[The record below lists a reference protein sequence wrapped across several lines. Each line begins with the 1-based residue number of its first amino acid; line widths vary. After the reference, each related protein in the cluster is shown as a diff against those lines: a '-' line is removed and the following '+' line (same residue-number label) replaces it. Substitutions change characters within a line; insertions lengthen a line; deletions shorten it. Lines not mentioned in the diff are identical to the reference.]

1 MSETVQD
8 KGILY
13 IIVCASSSAPLAH
26 DFITLAQ
33 QVGWDVCVI
42 VTPQATKFV
51 DVFMMTQATGH
62 PVRSEYKRP
71 EEPDVLP
78 RADAIVLFPAT
89 FNTLNKWASGISDT
103 LAVGLLCEYM
113 GLGMPIVA
121 VPGVTTGSG
130 LDSHPAFLKSIEFL
144 RECGIC
150 VLHEPEKYPPKNEVP
165 GDVILD
171 MLHDLVKKHVLR
183 NASDRNRPSGV

>member
-1 MSETVQD
+1 MNKTEQD
-8 KGILY
+8 KGVLY
-13 IIVCASSSAPLAH
+13 IIVCASSSAALAH
-26 DFITLAQ
+26 DFIILAQ

-51 DVFMMTQATGH
+51 DMPVLAQVTGH

-78 RADAIVLFPAT
+78 RADAIVVFPAT

-130 LDSHPAFLKSIEFL
+130 LDNHPAFLKSIQFL
-144 RECGIC
+144 RECGVRI
-150 VLHEPEKYPPKNEVP
+150 LHKPETYPPKNEVP
-165 GDVILD
+165 GEVILD
-171 MLHDLVKKHVLR
+171 TLHDLVRKRTPR
-183 NASDRNRPSGV
+183 NAFDGSRPSGV